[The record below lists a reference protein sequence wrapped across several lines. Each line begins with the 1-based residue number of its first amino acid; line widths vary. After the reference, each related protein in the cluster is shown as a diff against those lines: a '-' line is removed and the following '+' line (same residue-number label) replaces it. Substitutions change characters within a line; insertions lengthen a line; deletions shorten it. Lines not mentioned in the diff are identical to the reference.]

1 MLHLNY
7 AHNIHKMFQ
16 FAATTGLLGT
26 LAFVEKMGQ
35 EHVEEMEVDPSE
47 RLENSIEREWC
58 QGQSEIQED

>member
-1 MLHLNY
+1 
-7 AHNIHKMFQ
+7 MFQ
-16 FAATTGLLGT
+16 LAATTGLLGT

>member
-7 AHNIHKMFQ
+7 AHNIDKMFQ

>member
-1 MLHLNY
+1 
-7 AHNIHKMFQ
+7 MFQ
-16 FAATTGLLGT
+16 LAATTGLLGT

-47 RLENSIEREWC
+47 RLENSREREWC